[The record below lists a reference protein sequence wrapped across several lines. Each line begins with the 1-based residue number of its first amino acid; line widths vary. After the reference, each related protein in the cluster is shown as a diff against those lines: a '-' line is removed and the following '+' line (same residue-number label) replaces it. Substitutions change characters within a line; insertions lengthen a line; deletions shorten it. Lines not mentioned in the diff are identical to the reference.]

1 MMLKILYTYIFFCLF
16 IGKGYSQENTSFEN
30 ITNDSLVLVNNYPE
44 GVYRTLDDF
53 LNKNVIF
60 LGNAIERRQM
70 IGFDN
75 NVIERN
81 IEANQVFF
89 YNNKNNSKITNYF
102 AISYNGNLYIQQRQ
116 IQKFA
121 SKKDKNQEGDNP
133 NSYHRVLKDGKFLYL
148 EVPFANGW
156 SKAFAYGSGGAVGG
170 VIGASL
176 NSLKAVVFDINKKEF
191 VFMRKC
197 EDLKILM
204 EKYNADDFK
213 CDDKN
218 IEILFVRENIDR
230 IIK

>member
-1 MMLKILYTYIFFCLF
+1 MPKKLYAYIFFCLI
-16 IGKGYSQENTSFEN
+16 IGKGYSQENTAVVN
-30 ITNDSLVLVNNYPE
+30 LTDSLVLVNNYPE
-44 GVYRTLDDF
+44 GVYITFDDF
-53 LNKNVIF
+53 LNKNSIN
-60 LGNAIERRQM
+60 LGTAIERRKM
-70 IGFDN
+70 VGFDD

-81 IEANQVFF
+81 AEANQVFF

-102 AISYNGNLYIQQRQ
+102 AISYNASLYIQQRQ
-116 IQKFA
+116 IQKLA

-156 SKAFAYGSGGAVGG
+156 SKGFAYGSGGAVGG

-204 EKYNADDFK
+204 EKYNADNFK

-218 IEILFVRENIDR
+218 IDILFVRESIDR